1 MKQVN
6 RPITNLEEFE
16 IALSKASLLDSDREL
31 IEYIRFIG
39 VFSQP
44 MLKQA
49 LRLPSKPPILSKL
62 CVICKQIGEL
72 MPTHF
77 SMVRRWSQDMNSEN
91 IIWDANLICCGIYN
105 YEGEQLSPE
114 EGNTQFHVFTVH
126 KELFNG
132 LD

>member
-1 MKQVN
+1 MKKVN
-6 RPITNLEEFE
+6 RPITNIGEFE
-16 IALSKASLLDSDREL
+16 IALNKASLLDSDREL

-39 VFSQP
+39 IFSQP
-44 MLKQA
+44 MLNQA

-62 CVICKQIGEL
+62 CVICRQIGEL
-72 MPTHF
+72 MPNHF
-77 SMVRRWSQDMNSEN
+77 SMVRNWSQDISSEN
-91 IIWDANLICCGIYN
+91 IIWDANLICAGIYN

-132 LD
+132 LN